1 MELEEKCLEN
11 QVFNHIKNLLPRIIT
26 LNDDLADH
34 PEESGYEYES
44 AKKIVKVLRDSS
56 IEVEFPFAGLP
67 TAFKACI
74 NKTSK
79 PRAKIA
85 LLAEYDALPGL
96 GHACGHCVSACISLL
111 AGIALSL
118 TRENFDGQI
127 DIIGTP
133 DEELNGGKIIMAEQG
148 VFDDYDM
155 AIMIHLDNK
164 NRIETKL
171 LALDSLKFIFKGK
184 ASHASASPWDGKNA
198 LNGVQLMFHAIDM
211 LRQHVMPDVRIH
223 GIITNGGQASNIVP
237 EEAAAEF
244 LIRASKREYLNEVT
258 EMVRNCARGAAIS
271 TGTEV
276 SISNISSSYDDL
288 TSNVAGYNIIKQ
300 VYNELGLEISQD
312 DGFFGSSDIG
322 NVSKK
327 CPAFH
332 PTLALTDKNIALHT
346 REFASLVKGEGAYKA
361 IQDGAKILAAVV
373 LRVLNNEKILMQIR
387 DCHNESRK

>member
-1 MELEEKCLEN
+1 
-11 QVFNHIKNLLPRIIT
+11 
-26 LNDDLADH
+26 
-34 PEESGYEYES
+34 
-44 AKKIVKVLRDSS
+44 
-56 IEVEFPFAGLP
+56 
-67 TAFKACI
+67 
-74 NKTSK
+74 
-79 PRAKIA
+79 
-85 LLAEYDALPGL
+85 
-96 GHACGHCVSACISLL
+96 
-111 AGIALSL
+111 
-118 TRENFDGQI
+118 
-127 DIIGTP
+127 
-133 DEELNGGKIIMAEQG
+133 
-148 VFDDYDM
+148 
-155 AIMIHLDNK
+155 
-164 NRIETKL
+164 
-171 LALDSLKFIFKGK
+171 
-184 ASHASASPWDGKNA
+184 
-198 LNGVQLMFHAIDM
+198 MFHAIDM

-244 LIRASKREYLNEVT
+244 LIRASKREYLNVVT

-346 REFASLVKGEGAYKA
+346 REFASLVKGEGA
-361 IQDGAKILAAVV
+361 QG
-373 LRVLNNEKILMQIR
+373 N
-387 DCHNESRK
+387 